1 MEIIMENTRA
11 IIDYAFDDNA
21 KDMRDALYSDI
32 QDRVMAH
39 LDAQKQQIAQNILK
53 PAEDPLATAQDM
65 AVEPAEEQDQEQEQE
80 SENT

>member
-21 KDMRDALYSDI
+21 KDMRDTLYSDI

-53 PAEDPLATAQDM
+53 PAEDPLATAQDV
-65 AVEPAEEQDQEQEQE
+65 AVEPSEEQDQEQEQE

>member
-1 MEIIMENTRA
+1 MENTRA

-53 PAEDPLATAQDM
+53 PSEDPLATAQDI
-65 AVEPAEEQDQEQEQE
+65 AVEPDQDQEQEQE
-80 SENT
+80 SENA

>member
-1 MEIIMENTRA
+1 MENTRA

-21 KDMRDALYSDI
+21 KDMRDTLYSDI

-65 AVEPAEEQDQEQEQE
+65 AVEPDQDQEQEQE
-80 SENT
+80 SEND

>member
-1 MEIIMENTRA
+1 
-11 IIDYAFDDNA
+11 
-21 KDMRDALYSDI
+21 
-32 QDRVMAH
+32 MAH

-65 AVEPAEEQDQEQEQE
+65 AVEPSEEQPEEQEIE

>member
-1 MEIIMENTRA
+1 MEKIMENTRA

-21 KDMRDALYSDI
+21 KDMRDVLYS
-32 QDRVMAH
+32 DRVMAH

-65 AVEPAEEQDQEQEQE
+65 AVEPSEEQPEEQEIE

>member
-1 MEIIMENTRA
+1 
-11 IIDYAFDDNA
+11 
-21 KDMRDALYSDI
+21 MRDALYSDI

-39 LDAQKQQIAQNILK
+39 LDAQKQQIAQNILS

-65 AVEPAEEQDQEQEQE
+65 AVEPDQDQEQEQE